1 MTQKSFFTPTAW
13 VFELVISSLAYLL
26 LFYLNDYLTANL
38 NYGTGVNWVY
48 LPAGLRLFLT
58 LIFGFSGAVGIAL
71 ASFLISYY
79 GAFSNELI
87 TCIGISLISGFAP
100 YLARLFV
107 LHNIRLESDLS
118 NLNLL
123 NLSVCIL
130 VYALLSAGLHQWWFA
145 SMGLAD
151 AGTFNHFIVMVFGDI
166 LGSLL
171 LITVVKS
178 GMDLLKR
185 FKQTTR

>member
-1 MTQKSFFTPTAW
+1 MEKIFHSTPIGW
-13 VFELVISSLAYLL
+13 FSELLISALAYIF

-38 NYGTGVNWVY
+38 YYGTGVNWIY

-79 GAFSNELI
+79 GVFSNDLI
-87 TCIGISLISGFAP
+87 TCIGTSLISGFAP

-107 LHNIRLESDLS
+107 LHNIRLEPDLS
-118 NLNLL
+118 NLNFP
-123 NLSVCIL
+123 NLCVCIL
-130 VYALLSAGLHQWWFA
+130 TYALLSAGLHQWWYA
-145 SMGLAD
+145 TMGLVD
-151 AGTFNHFIVMVFGDI
+151 TGPLNHFAVMVFGDV

-171 LITVVKS
+171 LIAVVKS

-185 FKQTTR
+185 FKQTVR

>member
-1 MTQKSFFTPTAW
+1 MAKKSFFVPMAW
-13 VFELVISSLAYLL
+13 TFELVISSLAYIF
-26 LFYLNDYLTANL
+26 LFYLNDYLTAHL
-38 NYGTGVNWVY
+38 YYGTGVNWIY

-71 ASFLISYY
+71 ASFFISYY
-79 GAFSNELI
+79 GAFSSDLI
-87 TCIGISLISGFAP
+87 VCIGTSLISGYAP

-107 LHNIRLESDLS
+107 LHNIRLEPDLS
-118 NLNLL
+118 NLNFP
-123 NLSVCIL
+123 NLCVCIL

-145 SMGLAD
+145 TMGLAN
-151 AGTFNHFIVMVFGDI
+151 AGTFNHFTVMVFGDI

-171 LITVVKS
+171 LIVVAKS

-185 FKQTTR
+185 FKQTAR

>member
-1 MTQKSFFTPTAW
+1 MEKPFNSTLMTWFS
-13 VFELVISSLAYLL
+13 ELLISALAYIF

-38 NYGTGVNWVY
+38 YYGTGVNWIY

-79 GAFSNELI
+79 GAFSNDLVA
-87 TCIGISLISGFAP
+87 CIGTSLISGFAP
-100 YLARLFV
+100 YLARFFV
-107 LHNIRLESDLS
+107 LHNIRLEPDLS
-118 NLNLL
+118 NLNLP
-123 NLSVCIL
+123 NLCVCVL

-145 SMGLAD
+145 TMGLAD
-151 AGTFNHFIVMVFGDI
+151 AGTFNHFTVMVFGDI

-171 LITVVKS
+171 LIVVAKS

-185 FKQTTR
+185 FKQTAR